1 MSSPRPWGCFQR
13 RKNDGDDV
21 YVFPTP
27 VGVFL
32 NRNAH
37 IGFSLSLPHARGG
50 VSPDDILANP
60 KGFVIPTDM
69 GVLYAVT
76 IAVALA
82 VKNPTQENYLE
93 FLGMLPPEFGV
104 MGMKTTMTSF
114 PDIKKAK
121 GLLGWLD
128 INKGLVL

>member
-1 MSSPRPWGCFQR
+1 
-13 RKNDGDDV
+13 
-21 YVFPTP
+21 
-27 VGVFL
+27 
-32 NRNAH
+32 
-37 IGFSLSLPHARGG
+37 
-50 VSPDDILANP
+50 
-60 KGFVIPTDM
+60 M

-121 GLLGWLD
+121 GLIGWLD